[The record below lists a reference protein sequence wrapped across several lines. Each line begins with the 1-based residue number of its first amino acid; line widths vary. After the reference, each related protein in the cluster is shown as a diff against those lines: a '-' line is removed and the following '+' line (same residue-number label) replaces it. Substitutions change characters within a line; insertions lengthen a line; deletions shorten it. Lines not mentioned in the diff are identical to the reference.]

1 MEENIIKSW
10 KLVNTA
16 KNRKEILKRITIK
29 VYKKKQIKNFSEQ
42 IVKFGT

>member
-10 KLVNTA
+10 RLVNTA

-29 VYKKKQIKNFSEQ
+29 VDKKKQIKNFSEQ

>member
-10 KLVNTA
+10 RLVNRT

-29 VYKKKQIKNFSEQ
+29 VDKKKQIKNFSEQ
-42 IVKFGT
+42 IIKFGT